1 LIPLS
6 DKGKKRKEGNSIAC
20 LRRGPTT
27 ERKARERKLYCYIKG
42 STRPAVML
50 IQLSIYWRIDMN
62 HWRPST
68 SGQRW
73 KRRADAEPLTEERHH
88 TKVQSGVK
96 LGPKL

>member
-1 LIPLS
+1 
-6 DKGKKRKEGNSIAC
+6 
-20 LRRGPTT
+20 
-27 ERKARERKLYCYIKG
+27 
-42 STRPAVML
+42 
-50 IQLSIYWRIDMN
+50 MN

-96 LGPKL
+96 LGPKFYGLSAATVQYNYTVTVAVAVAVEMRG